1 MELIVLFVPYLLG
14 IILFISLCFLC
25 FRKWR
30 LGLSVLIICICVN
43 WWMSCLTFTM
53 PSFSDKSETLK
64 VMSFNCNH
72 TFKNEDVLDQRTRI
86 IELIKKY
93 NPDVVFLTENFLRG
107 KEDSVW
113 LSLKTYPFHTFLK
126 NHVGNSIYSKYPLFN
141 ETIYQEKGIPYG
153 ITFCEIRYKDC
164 IIDVFGCHLSSNNY
178 NEHMEYMTPDSLDDR
193 HEVKSYLKNILAA
206 GKHRQ
211 LEAKNIIDFHDS
223 TKPTIIMGDFND
235 VCGSPTLKIFD
246 KAGFK
251 DAWWKRGLGYGA
263 TIHHPL
269 PYRIDHIMYNDKLKL
284 KSITKIDAEGI
295 SDHDALM
302 AEFSINKN

>member
-14 IILFISLCFLC
+14 ILFLISLCFLF

-30 LGLSVLIICICVN
+30 LGLSVLIICICIN

-53 PSFSDKSETLK
+53 PSFNDKSEALK

-72 TFKNEDVLDQRTRI
+72 SPNNEDVLDQRNST

-93 NPDVVFLTENFLRG
+93 NPDVVFLTENFIR

-113 LSLKTYPFHTFLK
+113 LELKELYPYYMAKHSY
-126 NHVGNSIYSKYPLFN
+126 VGNSVYSKYPICTD
-141 ETIYQEKGIPYG
+141 TIFQEKDLPFGINSCQ
-153 ITFCEIRYKDC
+153 IAYKKSR
-164 IIDVFGCHLSSNNY
+164 INIFSCHLSSNNY
-178 NEHMEYMTPDSLDDR
+178 NENMEYMTPDSLDDR

-211 LEAKNIIDFHDS
+211 LEAKNILEFHDS
-223 TKPTIIMGDFND
+223 AKPTIIMGDFND

-246 KAGFK
+246 KAGFE
-251 DAWWKRGLGYGA
+251 DAWWKGGLGYGA